1 MRESQKITIEYIKL
15 LGRQIF
21 TTREISDMSGKSMSA
36 VTQSLGYL
44 GRHNVIEKLYRGVW
58 TEINNKLISPF
69 MIVPHL
75 FKSSRVYVSFLS
87 ALHMHGIIEQIPQTI
102 TLASILHSRKI
113 KTAIGIFV
121 VHQISPGFFSGFDWY
136 KGSGSFLIAEPEKA
150 LADCLYLFTRKK
162 SNTVISRNLICKNL
176 LA

>member
-58 TEINNKLISPF
+58 TEITNKL
-69 MIVPHL
+69 MIHL
-75 FKSSRVYVSFLS
+75 
-87 ALHMHGIIEQIPQTI
+87 I
-102 TLASILHSRKI
+102 T
-113 KTAIGIFV
+113 
-121 VHQISPGFFSGFDWY
+121 P
-136 KGSGSFLIAEPEKA
+136 P
-150 LADCLYLFTRKK
+150 
-162 SNTVISRNLICKNL
+162 
-176 LA
+176 